1 MGCACDT
8 LAIDFSRKILYTTL
22 IFIYKNLNI
31 TFKHTCSWQYKNA
44 TASSITRKENM
55 KTYKIHFTS
64 DVYETVEVE
73 AKNTNDAKEKFHK
86 GEIDLSEAEEMGKEN
101 LKVDVVE
108 EVK

>member
-1 MGCACDT
+1 MRF
-8 LAIDFSRKILYTTL
+8 IINRKV
-22 IFIYKNLNI
+22 K
-31 TFKHTCSWQYKNA
+31 
-44 TASSITRKENM
+44 M

-108 EVK
+108 EIK